1 MVIII
6 MSPCFVM
13 RGAEER
19 ITIRH
24 IQEISDQ
31 LGEIPTESYPIKT
44 QKKSHVYGKIH
55 IVNIG
60 NSVPDSIM
68 VSAQAAADLWEYKL
82 RNTVPIYRTLL

>member
-1 MVIII
+1 MYKNKEIFKIYITFMVIII

-55 IVNIG
+55 IFNNGIG
-60 NSVPDSIM
+60 SSSSRSVGIQI
-68 VSAQAAADLWEYKL
+68 A
-82 RNTVPIYRTLL
+82 